1 MIDTADILVS
11 SGAGGDGAISFRRE
25 KYVPRGG
32 PDGGDGGAGGSVFL
46 EARPGDATLLF
57 FHQRQK
63 FSAHRGGPGQGR
75 NKTGGSAEDV
85 VLPVPVGTLV
95 YREGFDG
102 ADRLLA
108 DLDQAGVKLRVARGG
123 GGGVGNKRFATATNQ
138 VPRLAEVVESGED
151 VHLKLEVKLLAD
163 VGVVGVPNVGK
174 SSLLTQV
181 SAAHPKIAAY
191 PFSTTE
197 PVLAVVESRG
207 SSFIMEEVPGLVE
220 GAHLGVG
227 LGHAF
232 LRHAER
238 TRLLLHMLDGTN
250 PAISQEYDQLS
261 RELREYSDELAHRPR
276 LIAVNKVDVPDV
288 RQRADDIRNEL
299 KGVADGVLFVSAATG
314 EGVDGLMTKL
324 LEKLQG
330 IPLPAASRHKP
341 GEIIEPPPVARRKVE
356 VLRTG
361 SNAFE
366 VHWPRA
372 ERLAARVNPSD
383 WLATIQLMQALRR
396 MGVARA
402 LESLGAGPGD
412 TVRIGGSEFDW
423 VG

>member
-1 MIDTADILVS
+1 M
-11 SGAGGDGAISFRRE
+11 
-25 KYVPRGG
+25 
-32 PDGGDGGAGGSVFL
+32 
-46 EARPGDATLLF
+46 
-57 FHQRQK
+57 
-63 FSAHRGGPGQGR
+63 
-75 NKTGGSAEDV
+75 

-138 VPRLAEVVESGED
+138 VPRLAEVGESGED

-250 PAISQEYDQLS
+250 PAIRQEYDQLS